1 MPIMEK
7 SINWEPIFKH
17 KVEQVELS
25 RRHITADDIY
35 TPKRTWHRPE
45 VETIPESFERLL
57 GEYKEMLRK
66 VNEQPELRKKS
77 DWYGPI
83 TAAYWRLMRASTV
96 LDRYKLERTQ
106 PSVPFEVH
114 TIRIGDMVI
123 ATNPFEL
130 YLDFGMQMKAR
141 SKAVQTF
148 VVQLAGSGTYVPSHR
163 GVAGGAYGAIPQS
176 NIIGPKGGRELVNQT
191 LMLIESLWEE

>member
-1 MPIMEK
+1 SAAGDQSPKILVNHRAEERMQKLTGKTWREQIGIRIADAVTAIMPIMEK
-7 SINWEPIFKH
+7 SINWEPSFKH

-96 LDRYKLERTQ
+96 LDRYKLE
-106 PSVPFEVH
+106 
-114 TIRIGDMVI
+114 
-123 ATNPFEL
+123 
-130 YLDFGMQMKAR
+130 
-141 SKAVQTF
+141 
-148 VVQLAGSGTYVPSHR
+148 
-163 GVAGGAYGAIPQS
+163 
-176 NIIGPKGGRELVNQT
+176 
-191 LMLIESLWEE
+191 